1 MSRPR
6 IPELERKIESQEEEL
21 RHLRQVLVE
30 YEALLRA
37 LRLLLQE
44 SAGDG

>member
-6 IPELERKIESQEEEL
+6 IPELEQKIEKQEEEL
-21 RHLRQVLVE
+21 QRLRQLLVE